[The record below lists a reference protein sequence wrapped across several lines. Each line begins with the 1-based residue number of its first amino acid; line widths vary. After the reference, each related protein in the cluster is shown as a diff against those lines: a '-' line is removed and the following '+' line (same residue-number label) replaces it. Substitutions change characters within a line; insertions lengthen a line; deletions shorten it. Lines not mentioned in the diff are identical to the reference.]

1 MTKYLP
7 HKNIKSI
14 SDSQVITHFSGR
26 LALEKLLGCTVNED
40 GSVNMAT
47 DAVAADAVADATG
60 GKG

>member
-1 MTKYLP
+1 M
-7 HKNIKSI
+7 
-14 SDSQVITHFSGR
+14 QHFSGR